1 MAPQRV
7 LSTCCGHLRTRS
19 LPRGP
24 INSASRQVSR
34 VQRPFET
41 CLMSSSI
48 FIDCFELKPELDPK
62 PRLNTVASSRHTLRA
77 ASPRRLR
84 KTKKSREIL
93 EDTRSQ
99 HVSTVRVACAPF
111 VSLRHFSQCT
121 QCTAILAF
129 YDLPHVVA
137 VCSLISWKICHRLIK
152 LLMMQSL
159 SAYVLSTT
167 MNGNGDQFACGNLF
181 FFFLPLVYFSLLHA
195 ALLSQHWK

>member
-1 MAPQRV
+1 MIASSSSPSLIPSLNRD
-7 LSTCCGHLRTRS
+7 STQLLHLATHCVRHLR
-19 LPRGP
+19 
-24 INSASRQVSR
+24 
-34 VQRPFET
+34 E
-41 CLMSSSI
+41 
-48 FIDCFELKPELDPK
+48 DC
-62 PRLNTVASSRHTLRA
+62 A
-77 ASPRRLR
+77 
-84 KTKKSREIL
+84 KKSRETL

-99 HVSTVRVACAPF
+99 HVSTGRVACAPC